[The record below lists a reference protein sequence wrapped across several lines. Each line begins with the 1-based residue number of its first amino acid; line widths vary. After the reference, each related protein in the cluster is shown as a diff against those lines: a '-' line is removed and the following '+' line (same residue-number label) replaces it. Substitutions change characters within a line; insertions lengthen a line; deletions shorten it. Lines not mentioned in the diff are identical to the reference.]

1 MCTILALESSCD
13 ETSAAVYRD
22 GKILT
27 NIILSQEIHHKYG
40 GVVPE
45 LASRAHQKN
54 IISIVDEALKSAS
67 VDKKELSAIAYTKG
81 PGLIGAL
88 LVASSFA
95 KGLSLALN
103 IPLIGVDHLHAHILA
118 NVIDEPKPA
127 LPFLCLLI
135 SGGHTQI
142 IQVDDL
148 MNYKVIGQTIDD
160 AAGEAF
166 DKAAKV
172 IGLDYPGGPA
182 ISKLAANGNIKAF
195 NFPSPK
201 APGLD
206 FSFSGLKT
214 SFLYLVRDHLQSDPD
229 FIKNNIHDL
238 CASYQHR
245 IVSYLL
251 QKLEKAVAVTGIKE
265 ICLAGGVAANG
276 YLRENLTKLS
286 LKNNWKIYIPELQY
300 CTDNAA
306 MIAIT
311 AYYKYR
317 KGDFDELDATNY
329 ATGECSN

>member
-1 MCTILALESSCD
+1 MYTILALESSCD
-13 ETSAAVYRD
+13 ETSAAIYRD

-27 NIILSQEIHHKYG
+27 NIILSQEIHQKYG

-54 IISIVDEALKSAS
+54 IINIVDEALKTAL
-67 VDKKELSAIAYTKG
+67 VDKKELNAIAYTKG

-118 NVIDEPKPA
+118 NMIDDPKPS

-142 IQVDDL
+142 LQVDDL
-148 MNYKVIGQTIDD
+148 MNYKIIGQTIDD

-172 IGLDYPGGPA
+172 IGLEYPGGPA
-182 ISKLAANGNIKAF
+182 ISELAKNGNIKAF

-201 APGLD
+201 APGLN

-214 SFLYLVRDHLQSDPD
+214 SFLYLVRDHIQSETD
-229 FIKNNIHDL
+229 FIKNNINDL
-238 CASYQHR
+238 CASYQYR

-251 QKLEKAVAVTGIKE
+251 QKLEKAAAETGINE
-265 ICLAGGVAANG
+265 ICLAGGVAANA
-276 YLRENLTKLS
+276 YLRESLTKMA
-286 LKNNWKIYIPELQY
+286 LKNKWNIYVPELQY

-311 AYYKYR
+311 GYYKYL

-329 ATGECSN
+329 ANGESSN

>member
-22 GKILT
+22 GKIIT
-27 NIILSQEIHHKYG
+27 NIILSQEIHQKYG

-54 IISIVDEALKSAS
+54 IITIVDEAMKTAL
-67 VDKKELSAIAYTKG
+67 VDKNELNAIAYTKG

-118 NVIDEPKPA
+118 NVIDEPKPS

-142 IQVDDL
+142 LQVDDL
-148 MNYKVIGQTIDD
+148 MNYKIIGQTIDD

-166 DKAAKV
+166 DKEAKV
-172 IGLDYPGGPA
+172 IGLPYPGGQA
-182 ISKLAANGNIKAF
+182 ISDLAKNGNIKAF
-195 NFPSPK
+195 HFPSPK
-201 APGLD
+201 APGFN

-214 SFLYLVRDHLQSDPD
+214 SFLYLIRDHIQSNPD
-229 FIKNNIHDL
+229 FIKNNINDL

-245 IVSYLL
+245 IVTYLL
-251 QKLEKAVAVTGIKE
+251 QKLEKAAAETGIRE
-265 ICLAGGVAANG
+265 ICLAGGVAANE
-276 YLRENLTKLS
+276 YLRESLTKMS
-286 LKNNWKIYIPELQY
+286 IKNNWKIYIPELQY

-311 AYYKYR
+311 AYYKFK

-329 ATGECSN
+329 ASGEISN

>member
-13 ETSAAVYRD
+13 ETSAAVYKD

-54 IISIVDEALKSAS
+54 IISIVSEALKTAM
-67 VDKKELSAIAYTKG
+67 VDKKELNAIAYTRG

-95 KGLSLALN
+95 KGLSLALG

-118 NVIDEPKPA
+118 NFIDEPKPA

-142 IQVDDL
+142 ILVDGP
-148 MNYKVIGQTIDD
+148 MKYKIIGQTIDD

-182 ISKLAANGNIKAF
+182 ISELAKSGNIMSYQ
-195 NFPSPK
+195 FPTPK
-201 APGLD
+201 TPGLD

-214 SFLYLVRDHLQSDPD
+214 SFLYLVRDHIKAEPD
-229 FIKNNIHDL
+229 FIKNNINDL

-245 IVSYLL
+245 IISYLL
-251 QKLEKAVAVTGIKE
+251 QKLEKASIETGIKE
-265 ICLAGGVAANG
+265 ICLAGGVAANN
-276 YLRENLTKLS
+276 YLHENLTS
-286 LKNNWKIYIPELQY
+286 MSIKNDWKTYIPELQY

-311 AYYKYR
+311 AYYKY
-317 KGDFDELDATNY
+317 KEGIFDELDATNY
-329 ATGECSN
+329 ASGESSN

>member
-27 NIILSQEIHHKYG
+27 NIILSQEIHRKYG

-54 IISIVDEALKSAS
+54 IISIVAEAMVAAS
-67 VDKKELSAIAYTKG
+67 VQKSELDAIAYTRG

-95 KGLSLALN
+95 KGLSLALGK
-103 IPLIGVDHLHAHILA
+103 PLIGVDHLHAHILA
-118 NVIDEPKPA
+118 NFIDEPKPQF
-127 LPFLCLLI
+127 PFLCLLI

-142 IQVDDL
+142 IRVDDP
-148 MNYKVIGQTIDD
+148 MKYEIIGQTLDD

-172 IGLDYPGGPA
+172 IGLEYPGGPA
-182 ISKLAANGNIKAF
+182 ISELAKKGKIDAF
-195 NFPSPK
+195 LFPTPK
-201 APGLD
+201 APALD

-214 SFLYLVRDHLQSDPD
+214 SFLYMVRDHIHTEPD
-229 FIKNNIHDL
+229 FLKNHVNDL

-245 IVSYLL
+245 IVTYLL
-251 QKLEKAVAVTGIKE
+251 QKLEKASIQTGIKE
-265 ICLAGGVAANG
+265 ISLAGGVAANN
-276 YLRENLTKLS
+276 YLRQHLNSMAE
-286 LKNNWKIYIPELQY
+286 KNSWNVYIPRLEY

-311 AYYKYR
+311 AYYKY
-317 KGDFDELDATNY
+317 KDGTFDELDSTNY
-329 ATGECSN
+329 ASGESAD